1 MIHKTKYR
9 PSFTAFM
16 LLCMMLISCADGEEM
31 TESPYLNGKDKTP
44 IATAALLDVGRA
56 STTRAANK
64 DFAQGDK
71 LLAYLRHVT
80 WDGNSSGVRT
90 PVTVN
95 NNPTLVTFT
104 KGTTACDDYSGS
116 DITPIGTGTALG
128 LSQENTKQTS
138 DLTAIPAL
146 YWDDF
151 SRASTGNEDEGE
163 FDIRTSGHY
172 LQSYYGYC
180 FNGGEGENNAEGAE
194 IRGNIST
201 ALNKAN
207 GVLGWTVPY
216 DQTATDA
223 LQHSDLLWS
232 AEQTPIAY
240 RRGSSAS
247 DGHGTLVIPYTH
259 AMSMVTVEVIA
270 KDGFTT
276 GALDNTWL
284 ELQGMNRTCTVTAP
298 TMTISSAGQGADDKA
313 GKVKMYKG
321 TPITSDGKPSC
332 TYQAIVVPGTALSN
346 GLLFLKINDADGNNY
361 NVSINSGILTSWN
374 DGLTTTDEKKTMKP
388 GYNYK
393 LTVTINK
400 VGVDVQSTLS
410 DWKTVEAEGEG
421 DIQFPEDDVTEIY
434 TTTDGDGNP
443 TGSKVDFSTP
453 EGEKLANFNTGSSFS
468 LYKKDTGESGAYDY
482 ATTSTY
488 TKGTGTNYWKNDPE
502 IYWPNDHDKFYFR
515 ALAIYNAPAEDGS
528 YNILAYTPTSSN
540 TVNQATDYVWAT
552 TPAHK
557 VKKTDGSA
565 EVTYAKGAAIT
576 PRTGDVPLAFEHV
589 MSKITVKL
597 ATSTSESGTPADAV
611 NLTGAKIS
619 ISKLADSGNIAIDNG
634 AITPGSIV
642 DSPISNFVPSGQSG
656 SDILDNY
663 AVIPQVITND
673 AIMTIQLQD
682 GTTYKLQLNTCV
694 QDGTTAPITAWL
706 RGIHYTYTITL
717 TKEAISFRVMIK
729 DWEEKQGSGNA
740 NLDWD

>member
-1 MIHKTKYR
+1 MSMTKNYLYIM
-9 PSFTAFM
+9 SIAA
-16 LLCMMLISCADGEEM
+16 LAACADSDEM
-31 TESPYLNGKDKTP
+31 AESPFLNGKDKSP
-44 IATAALLDVGRA
+44 IETAALLDVDGA
-56 STTRAANK
+56 SMTRAANK
-64 DFAQGDK
+64 DFAVGDQ

-80 WDGNSSGVRT
+80 WDGNNSGARNSVAADKA
-90 PVTVN
+90 PL
-95 NNPTLVTFT
+95 LVIFT
-104 KGTTACDDYSGS
+104 KGATACVDYSDS
-116 DITPIGTGTALG
+116 DPDITPIGTGSPLG
-128 LSQENTKQTS
+128 LNKDNTRKTS
-138 DLTAIPAL
+138 DLTASPTL

-151 SRASTGNEDEGE
+151 SRASIDSEAEGA

-180 FNGGEGENNAEGAE
+180 FNGGQGESNEQGTSVS
-194 IRGNIST
+194 GNIST
-201 ALNKAN
+201 ALDPET

-216 DQTATDA
+216 DQTETHA

-240 RRGSSAS
+240 QRGSSAS
-247 DGHGTLVIPYTH
+247 EGHGTLVIPYTH

-276 GALDNTWL
+276 GALDDTWL
-284 ELQGMNRTCTVTAP
+284 ELQGMNKTCTLTAP
-298 TMTISSAGQGADDKA
+298 TMTISDAGKGSGTDA
-313 GKVKMYKG
+313 GKVNMYKG
-321 TPITSDGKPSC
+321 TPTTNVNGNPSC
-332 TYQAIVVPGTALSN
+332 TYQAIVVPGTALSG
-346 GLLFLKINDADGNNY
+346 GLLFLKINNADGNNY

-374 DGLTTTDEKKTMKP
+374 GGLTTTNEMKS

-393 LTVTINK
+393 LKVTINK

-410 DWKTVEAEGEG
+410 DWQTVEAEGEG
-421 DIQFPEDDVTEIY
+421 DIQFEDEDVKDIY
-434 TTTDGDGNP
+434 TTTDEGGNP
-443 TGSKVDFSTP
+443 SGSPVDFTTT
-453 EGEKLANFNTGSSFS
+453 EGKQLANFNVASEFT
-468 LYKKDTGESGAYDY
+468 LYQKGTGENDSYAY

-488 TKGTGTNYWKNDPE
+488 SQTEDEPSKKYWSNSPE
-502 IYWPNDHDKFYFR
+502 IYWPNGQDQFYFR
-515 ALAIYNAPAEDGS
+515 ALAIYNTPATDGS
-528 YNILAYTPTSSN
+528 YNIKAYTQETDN
-540 TVNQATDYVWAT
+540 TVNQGTDYVWAT

-557 VKKTDGSA
+557 VKKTGSNVLA
-565 EVTYAKGAAIT
+565 SYAKSAAIS

-597 ATSTSESGTPADAV
+597 ATSILPADAV

-619 ISKLADSGNIAIDNG
+619 ISKLANSGNIAIDNG

-642 DSPISNFVPSGQSG
+642 DSPISNFVPSEQSG

-663 AVIPQVITND
+663 AVIPQDITNY

-694 QDGTTAPITAWL
+694 QDGTTAPIPAWL

-729 DWEEKQGSGNA
+729 NWDEKKGSGNA

>member
-1 MIHKTKYR
+1 MLKKVLYIL
-9 PSFTAFM
+9 SIAALTACDDSVVSDNPF
-16 LLCMMLISCADGEEM
+16 
-31 TESPYLNGKDKTP
+31 LNGVEKTP
-44 IATAALLDVGRA
+44 IETSALLDV
-56 STTRAANK
+56 SSSESTRAANK

-80 WDGNSSGVRT
+80 WDGNSSGDRT

-95 NNPTLVTFT
+95 NSPTLVTFT
-104 KGTTACDDYSGS
+104 KGTTACDEYSGS
-116 DITPIGTGTALG
+116 DITPIGTNQALG
-128 LSQENTKQTS
+128 LSSRNTKQTS

-151 SRASTGNEDEGE
+151 SRASTDSEVEGAY
-163 FDIRTSGHY
+163 DIRTSGHY

-180 FNGGEGENNAEGAE
+180 FNGGEGEDNAEGAT
-194 IRGNIST
+194 IPGNISQ
-201 ALNKAN
+201 ALDEAT

-240 RRGSSAS
+240 QRGSSAS

-259 AMSMVTVEVIA
+259 AMSMVTVEVIG

-284 ELQGMNRTCTVTAP
+284 ELQGMNRTCTLTAP
-298 TMTISSAGQGADDKA
+298 TMTISDAGKGSGTDA
-313 GKVKMYKG
+313 GKVKMCKG
-321 TPITSDGKPSC
+321 TPTTFEGNPSC
-332 TYQAIVVPGTALSN
+332 TYQAIVVPGTALSE
-346 GLLFLKINDADGNNY
+346 GLLFLKINNADGNNY
-361 NVSINSGILTSWN
+361 NVSINSRILISWN
-374 DGLTTTDEKKTMKP
+374 DGLTTTDEKKTIKP

-410 DWKTVEAEGEG
+410 DWKTVKAEGEG
-421 DIQFPEDDVTEIY
+421 DIQFEDEDVKDIY
-434 TTTDGDGNP
+434 TTTDEGGDP
-443 TGSKVDFSTP
+443 SGSPVDFSTT
-453 EGEKLANFNTGSSFS
+453 EGKQLANFNVGSTFT
-468 LYKKDTGESGAYDY
+468 LYQKGTGEADTYTNV
-482 ATTSTY
+482 TTSTY
-488 TKGTGTNYWKNDPE
+488 NQDASSKKYWSNSPE
-502 IYWPNDHDKFYFR
+502 IYWPNGQAQFYFR
-515 ALAIYNAPAEDGS
+515 ALAIYNTPATDGS
-528 YNILAYTPTSSN
+528 YNIAAYPAATDNP
-540 TVNQATDYVWAT
+540 VIQGTDYVWAT

-557 VKKTDGSA
+557 VKKTGS
-565 EVTYAKGAAIT
+565 TDLLSYAKSAAIS

-597 ATSTSESGTPADAV
+597 ATPTSDSGTPADAV
-611 NLTGAKIS
+611 ELSGALIS
-619 ISKLADSGNIAIDNG
+619 ISKLATSGTIHVENG
-634 AITPGSIV
+634 TITTGAKQ
-642 DSPISNFVPSGQSG
+642 DSPINEFCPSGQQAENKTT
-656 SDILDNY
+656 LDNY
-663 AVIPQVITND
+663 TVIPQTIFDD
-673 AIMTIQLQD
+673 AVLTIKLAD

-694 QDGTTAPITAWL
+694 QDDTTAPITAWL

-729 DWEEKQGSGNA
+729 NWDEKTGSGNA

>member
-1 MIHKTKYR
+1 MSMTKNYLYIM
-9 PSFTAFM
+9 SIAA
-16 LLCMMLISCADGEEM
+16 LAACADSDEM
-31 TESPYLNGKDKTP
+31 AESPFLNGKDKSP
-44 IATAALLDVGRA
+44 IETAALLDVDGA
-56 STTRAANK
+56 SMTRAANK
-64 DFAQGDK
+64 DFAVGDQ

-80 WDGNSSGVRT
+80 WDGNNSGARNSVAADKA
-90 PVTVN
+90 PL
-95 NNPTLVTFT
+95 LVTFT
-104 KGTTACDDYSGS
+104 KGATACVDYSDS
-116 DITPIGTGTALG
+116 DPDITPIGTGSPLG
-128 LSQENTKQTS
+128 LNKDNTRKTS
-138 DLTAIPAL
+138 DLTASPTL

-151 SRASTGNEDEGE
+151 SRASIDSEAEGA

-180 FNGGEGENNAEGAE
+180 FNGGQGESNEQGTSVS
-194 IRGNIST
+194 GNIST
-201 ALNKAN
+201 ALDPET

-240 RRGSSAS
+240 QRGSSAS
-247 DGHGTLVIPYTH
+247 EGHGTLVIPYTH

-276 GALDNTWL
+276 GALANTWL
-284 ELQGMNRTCTVTAP
+284 ELQGINRTCTLKAP
-298 TMTISSAGQGADDKA
+298 TMTLSDAGQGTDAYA

-321 TPITSDGKPSC
+321 TPTTNVNGNPSC
-332 TYQAIVVPGTALSN
+332 TYQAIVVPGTALSE

-374 DGLTTTDEKKTMKP
+374 DGLTTTDEKKMKS

-410 DWKTVEAEGEG
+410 DWKTVKAEGEG

-468 LYKKDTGESGAYDY
+468 LYKKDTGESNAYDY

-488 TKGTGTNYWKNDPE
+488 TQGTGTNYWKNDPE

-515 ALAIYNAPAEDGS
+515 ALAIYNAPEEDGS
-528 YNILAYTPTSSN
+528 YNISAYTPTSSS
-540 TVNQATDYVWAT
+540 TVTQAIDYVWAT

-565 EVTYAKGAAIT
+565 DVTYANGAAIT

-597 ATSTSESGTPADAV
+597 ATSTSESGTPTPADAV
-611 NLTGAKIS
+611 DLTGAKIS
-619 ISKLADSGNIAIDNG
+619 ISKLAESGNIAIDNG

-656 SDILDNY
+656 SYILDNY
-663 AVIPQVITND
+663 AVIPQDITND

-694 QDGTTAPITAWL
+694 QDGGTAPIKQWL

-729 DWEEKQGSGNA
+729 NWDEKKGSGNA

>member
-1 MIHKTKYR
+1 MLKKVLYIL
-9 PSFTAFM
+9 SIAALTACDDSVVSDNPF
-16 LLCMMLISCADGEEM
+16 
-31 TESPYLNGKDKTP
+31 LNGVEKTP
-44 IATAALLDVGRA
+44 IETSALLDV
-56 STTRAANK
+56 SSSESTRAGNK
-64 DFAQGDK
+64 EFTNGDK

-80 WDGNSSGVRT
+80 WNGGSGGRT
-90 PVTVN
+90 EVN
-95 NNPTLVTFT
+95 DQNTRILVTFT
-104 KGTTACDDYSGS
+104 KGSAECVDYSGE

-128 LSQENTKQTS
+128 LTSTNTMQTS
-138 DLTAIPAL
+138 DLTASPEL

-151 SRASTGNEDEGE
+151 SRASTGSEVEGAY
-163 FDIRTSGHY
+163 DIRTSGHY

-180 FNGGEGENNAEGAE
+180 FNGGEGDNNAEGTSVS
-194 IRGNIST
+194 GNIST
-201 ALNKAN
+201 ALDKAN

-216 DQTATDA
+216 DQAATDA

-240 RRGSSAS
+240 QRGSSAS
-247 DGHGTLVIPYTH
+247 EGHGTLVIPYTH

-276 GALDNTWL
+276 GALANTWL

-298 TMTISSAGQGADDKA
+298 TMIISDAGEGSGTDA
-313 GKVKMYKG
+313 GKVKMCKG
-321 TPITSDGKPSC
+321 TSTTNVNGNPSC

-361 NVSINSGILTSWN
+361 NVSINSGILTSW
-374 DGLTTTDEKKTMKP
+374 DGGLTTTNEMKS

-443 TGSKVDFSTP
+443 TGSKVDFSTT
-453 EGEKLANFNTGSSFS
+453 EGKKLANFNTGSSFS

-482 ATTSTY
+482 ATTSTC
-488 TKGTGTNYWKNDPE
+488 TQGTGTNYWKNVPE

-528 YNILAYTPTSSN
+528 YNISAYTTPTSSN

-694 QDGTTAPITAWL
+694 QDGKATPITAWL
-706 RGIHYTYTITL
+706 RGMHYTYTITL
-717 TKEAISFRVMIK
+717 KKEAISFRVLIK

>member
-1 MIHKTKYR
+1 
-9 PSFTAFM
+9 M
-16 LLCMMLISCADGEEM
+16 LKKVLYILSIAALSACDDSVVSDN
-31 TESPYLNGKDKTP
+31 PFLNGVEKTP
-44 IATAALLDVGRA
+44 IETSALLDV
-56 STTRAANK
+56 SSSESTRAANK
-64 DFAQGDK
+64 DFAQDDK

-80 WDGNSSGVRT
+80 WDGNSSGDRT

-95 NNPTLVTFT
+95 NSPTLVTFT
-104 KGTTACDDYSGS
+104 KGTTACDEYSGS
-116 DITPIGTGTALG
+116 DITPIGTNQALG
-128 LSQENTKQTS
+128 LSSRNTKQTS

-151 SRASTGNEDEGE
+151 SRASTDSEEEGAY
-163 FDIRTSGHY
+163 DIRTSGHY

-180 FNGGEGENNAEGAE
+180 FNGGEGKNNEKGNTVQ
-194 IRGNIST
+194 GNISA
-201 ALNKAN
+201 ALDEET
-207 GVLGWTVPY
+207 GVLGWKVPY
-216 DQTATDA
+216 DQTTKT
-223 LQHSDLLWS
+223 LLTGCDLLWS
-232 AEQTPIAY
+232 AEQTPIQYAH
-240 RRGSSAS
+240 GPQNNGGA
-247 DGHGTLVIPYTH
+247 HGTLVLPYTH
-259 AMSMVTVEVIA
+259 VMSMVTVDVVA
-270 KDGFTT
+270 KDGFSA
-276 GALDNTWL
+276 GALNNTWV
-284 ELQGMNRTCTVTAP
+284 ELQGMNKTATFTAP
-298 TMTISSAGQGADDKA
+298 TLEISNA
-313 GKVKMYKG
+313 GKGTGDKQGLVKMYKG
-321 TPITSDGKPSC
+321 TQTVDTESNPKC
-332 TYQAIVVPGTALSN
+332 TFKALVVPKTSLSVDA
-346 GLLFLKINDADGNNY
+346 LFLKIYDADGNNY
-361 NVSINSGILTSWN
+361 DLKINSSILTSWSS
-374 DGLTTTDEKKTMKP
+374 GLTDNKMQS
-388 GYNYK
+388 GYNYH

-400 VGVDVQSTLS
+400 VGMDVQSTLS

-468 LYKKDTGESGAYDY
+468 LYKKDTGESNAYDY

-488 TKGTGTNYWKNDPE
+488 TQGTGTNYWKNDPE

-515 ALAIYNAPAEDGS
+515 ALAIYNAPEEDGS
-528 YNILAYTPTSSN
+528 YNISAYTPTSSS
-540 TVNQATDYVWAT
+540 TVTQAIDYVWAT

-565 EVTYAKGAAIT
+565 DVTYAKGAAIT

-642 DSPISNFVPSGQSG
+642 DSPISNFVPSEQSG

-729 DWEEKQGSGNA
+729 NWDEKKGSGNA

>member
-1 MIHKTKYR
+1 MLKKVLYIL
-9 PSFTAFM
+9 SIAALTA
-16 LLCMMLISCADGEEM
+16 CDDSVM
-31 TESPYLNGKDKTP
+31 TESPFLNGVEKTP
-44 IATAALLDVGRA
+44 VETSVLLDVA
-56 STTRAANK
+56 VAPSTRAQNK
-64 DFAQGDK
+64 EFVSGDK

-80 WDGNSSGVRT
+80 WDGETTGVRT
-90 PVTVN
+90 
-95 NNPTLVTFT
+95 LVSVQNSPKLVVFT
-104 KGTTACDDYSGS
+104 KGSAACSDYNGS
-116 DITPIGTGTALG
+116 DITPIGTNASLG
-128 LSQENTKQTS
+128 LSSDNTKQTS
-138 DLTAIPAL
+138 DLTASPKL

-151 SRASTGNEDEGE
+151 SRASTGSEVEGA

-180 FNGGEGENNAEGAE
+180 FNGGEGTDNAEGAK
-194 IRGNIST
+194 IQGNISQ
-201 ALNKAN
+201 ALDKTT
-207 GVLGWTVPY
+207 GVLGWTVPD
-216 DQTATDA
+216 DQTETLA

-240 RRGSSAS
+240 QRGSSAS

-276 GALDNTWL
+276 GALADTWL
-284 ELQGMNRTCTVTAP
+284 ELQGMNRTCTLTAP
-298 TMTISSAGQGADDKA
+298 TMTISDAGKGSGTDA
-313 GKVKMYKG
+313 GKVNMYKG
-321 TPITSDGKPSC
+321 TPTTNVNGNPSC
-332 TYQAIVVPGTALSN
+332 TYQAIVVPGTALSE
-346 GLLFLKINDADGNNY
+346 GSVFLKIYDADGNNY
-361 NVSINSGILTSWN
+361 DLKIKSSILTSWN
-374 DGLTTTDEKKTMKP
+374 RGLTDNKMQS
-388 GYNYK
+388 GYNYH

-410 DWKTVEAEGEG
+410 DWKTVKAEGEG

-443 TGSKVDFSTP
+443 TGSKVDFSTID
-453 EGEKLANFNTGSSFS
+453 GKKLANFNTGSSFS
-468 LYKKDTGESGAYDY
+468 LYKKDIGESNAYDY

-488 TKGTGTNYWKNDPE
+488 TLGTGTGTGTNYWKNDPE

-528 YNILAYTPTSSN
+528 YNIQAYTPTSSN
-540 TVNQATDYVWAT
+540 TVTQATDYVWAT

-557 VKKTDGSA
+557 VKKTDGSGEA
-565 EVTYAKGAAIT
+565 TYAKSAAIT

-597 ATSTSESGTPADAV
+597 ATSTAADAV
-611 NLTGAKIS
+611 DLSSALLS
-619 ISKLADSGNIAIDNG
+619 ISKLVDSGTISIEDG
-634 AITPGSIV
+634 TITGGSIA
-642 DSPISNFVPSGQSG
+642 DTPISEFCPSGQMLEG
-656 SDILDNY
+656 KTVLENY
-663 AVIPQVITND
+663 TMIPQQITDD
-673 AIMTIQLQD
+673 AIMTIKLAD

-694 QDGTTAPITAWL
+694 QDGGTAPIKQWL

-717 TKEAISFRVMIK
+717 KKEAISFRVMIK
-729 DWEEKQGSGNA
+729 DWDEKTGSGNA

>member
-1 MIHKTKYR
+1 
-9 PSFTAFM
+9 
-16 LLCMMLISCADGEEM
+16 MMLKKVLYILSIAALTACDD
-31 TESPYLNGKDKTP
+31 SVVSDNPFLNGVEKTP
-44 IATAALLDVGRA
+44 IETSALLDV
-56 STTRAANK
+56 SSSESTRAGNK
-64 DFAQGDK
+64 EFTNGDK

-80 WDGNSSGVRT
+80 WNGGSGGRT
-90 PVTVN
+90 EVN
-95 NNPTLVTFT
+95 DQNTRILVTFT
-104 KGTTACDDYSGS
+104 KGSAECVDYSGE

-128 LSQENTKQTS
+128 LTSTNTMQTS
-138 DLTAIPAL
+138 DLTASPEL

-151 SRASTGNEDEGE
+151 SRASTGSEVEGAY
-163 FDIRTSGHY
+163 DIRTSGHY

-180 FNGGEGENNAEGAE
+180 FNGGEGDNNAEGTSVS
-194 IRGNIST
+194 GNIST
-201 ALNKAN
+201 ALDKAN

-216 DQTATDA
+216 DQAATDA

-240 RRGSSAS
+240 QRGSSAS

-276 GALDNTWL
+276 GALANTWL

-298 TMTISSAGQGADDKA
+298 TMIISDAGEGSGTDA
-313 GKVKMYKG
+313 GKVKMCKG
-321 TPITSDGKPSC
+321 TSTTNVNGNPSC
-332 TYQAIVVPGTALSN
+332 TYQAIVVPGTALSE
-346 GLLFLKINDADGNNY
+346 GSVFLKIYDADGNNY
-361 NVSINSGILTSWN
+361 DLKIKSSILTSWN
-374 DGLTTTDEKKTMKP
+374 RGLTDNKMQS
-388 GYNYK
+388 GYNYH

-443 TGSKVDFSTP
+443 TGSKVDFSTT
-453 EGEKLANFNTGSSFS
+453 EGKKLANFNTGSSFS

-482 ATTSTY
+482 ATTSTC
-488 TKGTGTNYWKNDPE
+488 TQGTGTNYWKNVPE

-528 YNILAYTPTSSN
+528 YNISAYTTPTSSN

-619 ISKLADSGNIAIDNG
+619 ISKLANSGNIAIDNG

-694 QDGTTAPITAWL
+694 QDGKATPITAWL
-706 RGIHYTYTITL
+706 RGMHYTYTITL
-717 TKEAISFRVMIK
+717 KKEAISFRVLIK

>member
-80 WDGNSSGVRT
+80 WNGNSSGVRT

-104 KGTTACDDYSGS
+104 KGATACDDYSGS
-116 DITPIGTGTALG
+116 DIIPIGTGTPLG
-128 LSQENTKQTS
+128 LSSGNTMQTS

-151 SRASTGNEDEGE
+151 SCASTGNEVEGAY
-163 FDIRTSGHY
+163 DIRTPGHY

-180 FNGGEGENNAEGAE
+180 FNGGEGENNAEGTLVS
-194 IRGNIST
+194 GNIST
-201 ALNKAN
+201 ALDKTT
-207 GVLGWTVPY
+207 GELGWTVPY
-216 DQTATDA
+216 DQAATDA

-240 RRGSSAS
+240 QRGSSAS
-247 DGHGTLVIPYTH
+247 DDHGTLVIPYTH

-276 GALDNTWL
+276 AALDTTWL
-284 ELQGMNRTCTVTAP
+284 ELQGMNKTCTLTAP
-298 TMTISSAGQGADDKA
+298 TMTIPSAGQGTDAYP

-321 TPITSDGKPSC
+321 TLPTSEGNPSC
-332 TYQAIVVPGTALSN
+332 TYQAIVVPGTALSE
-346 GLLFLKINDADGNNY
+346 GSVFLNINDADGNNY
-361 NVSINSGILTSWN
+361 NVSINSGILTSWK
-374 DGLTTTDEKKTMKP
+374 DGLTTTNEMKS

-393 LTVTINK
+393 LTVTIKK
-400 VGVDVQSTLS
+400 VGVDVQAIIA
-410 DWKTVEAEGEG
+410 DWKTVEAKGEG
-421 DIQFPEDDVTEIY
+421 DIQFEEDDVKEIY
-434 TTTDGDGNP
+434 TTTDEGGNP
-443 TGSKVDFSTP
+443 SGTPVDFSTT
-453 EGEKLANFNTGSSFS
+453 EGKQLANFNVGSEFT
-468 LYKKDTGESGAYDY
+468 LYQKGTGETDTYTKV
-482 ATTSTY
+482 TTSTY
-488 TKGTGTNYWKNDPE
+488 SQTEDEPSKKYWSNSPE
-502 IYWPNDHDKFYFR
+502 IYWPNDQDQFYFR
-515 ALAIYNAPAEDGS
+515 ALAIYNTPATDGS
-528 YNILAYTPTSSN
+528 YNIEAYTPATDN
-540 TVNQATDYVWAT
+540 PVNQGTDYVWAT

-557 VKKTDGSA
+557 VSKTDGSEDA
-565 EVTYAKGAAIT
+565 TYAKNAAIS

-597 ATSTSESGTPADAV
+597 ATSTSESADAV
-611 NLTGAKIS
+611 ELSGALIS
-619 ISKLADSGNIAIDNG
+619 ISKLATSGTIDIEDGNI
-634 AITPGSIV
+634 TPRDIA
-642 DSPISNFVPSGQSG
+642 DSPISGFAPSEQTGTNV
-656 SDILDNY
+656 LDNY
-663 AVIPQVITND
+663 TVIPQTISDD
-673 AIMTIQLQD
+673 AVLTIKLAD

-694 QDGTTAPITAWL
+694 QDGTNTSITKWL
-706 RGIHYTYTITL
+706 RGMHYTYTITL
-717 TKEAISFRVMIK
+717 KKEAISFRVLIK
-729 DWEEKQGSGNA
+729 NWDEKTGNGNA

>member
-1 MIHKTKYR
+1 MLKKVLYIL
-9 PSFTAFM
+9 SIAALTACDDSVVSDNPF
-16 LLCMMLISCADGEEM
+16 
-31 TESPYLNGKDKTP
+31 LNGVDKTP
-44 IATAALLDVGRA
+44 IETSALLDV
-56 STTRAANK
+56 SSSESTRAGNK
-64 DFAQGDK
+64 EFTNGDK
-71 LLAYLRHVT
+71 LLAYLRHVK
-80 WDGNSSGVRT
+80 WDGGSGDRRT
-90 PVTVN
+90 EVN
-95 NNPTLVTFT
+95 VQNTPILVTFT
-104 KGTTACDDYSGS
+104 KGSAVCVDYSGE

-128 LSQENTKQTS
+128 LTSTNTMQTS
-138 DLTAIPAL
+138 DLTASPKL

-151 SRASTGNEDEGE
+151 SRASTGEETEGDY
-163 FDIRTSGHY
+163 DIRTSGHY

-180 FNGGEGENNAEGAE
+180 FNGGEGSDNEKGSAVK
-194 IRGNIST
+194 GNISA
-201 ALNKAN
+201 ALIETK
-207 GVLGWTVPY
+207 GELGWTVPY
-216 DQTATDA
+216 DQTTRET
-223 LQHSDLLWS
+223 LTGCDLLWS
-232 AEQTPIAY
+232 AEQTPISY
-240 RRGSSAS
+240 SHGSQNV
-247 DGHGTLVIPYTH
+247 GGEHGTLVLPYTH

-270 KDGFTT
+270 KDGFSA
-276 GALDNTWL
+276 GALNNTWV
-284 ELQGMNRTCTVTAP
+284 ELQGMNKTAKFTAP
-298 TMTISSAGQGADDKA
+298 TMTISDAGKGTDDYA
-313 GKVKMYKG
+313 GKVMMCKG
-321 TPITSDGKPSC
+321 TPTTSDGKTSC

-361 NVSINSGILTSWN
+361 NVSINSRILTSWN

-410 DWKTVEAEGEG
+410 DWETVEAEGEG

-434 TTTDGDGNP
+434 ITTDGNGNP
-443 TGSKVDFSTP
+443 TGSKVDLSTT
-453 EGEKLANFNTGSSFS
+453 EGTKLANFNVGSAFT
-468 LYKKDTGESGAYDY
+468 LYQKGTGETDTYTKV
-482 ATTSTY
+482 TTSTY
-488 TKGTGTNYWKNDPE
+488 KQDEPSKKYWSNSPE
-502 IYWPNDHDKFYFR
+502 IYWPNDKDQFYFR
-515 ALAIYNAPAEDGS
+515 ALAIYNEPEPDGS
-528 YNILAYTPTSSN
+528 YNIEAYTQETDN
-540 TVNQATDYVWAT
+540 TVNQGTDYVWAT

-557 VKKTDGSA
+557 VKKTGS
-565 EVTYAKGAAIT
+565 TDLLSYAKGAAIS

-597 ATSTSESGTPADAV
+597 ATSISPADAV

-619 ISKLADSGNIAIDNG
+619 ISKLANSGNIAIDNG

-642 DSPISNFVPSGQSG
+642 DSPISGFVPSEQSG

-663 AVIPQVITND
+663 AVIPQDITNY

-694 QDGTTAPITAWL
+694 QDGTTALITAWL

-729 DWEEKQGSGNA
+729 NWDEKKGSGNA

>member
-1 MIHKTKYR
+1 
-9 PSFTAFM
+9 M

-71 LLAYLRHVT
+71 LLAYLRHVK
-80 WDGNSSGVRT
+80 WDGNSSGDRT

-104 KGTTACDDYSGS
+104 KGTTACAVYDGE
-116 DITPIGTGTALG
+116 DIKPIGTGTALG
-128 LSQENTKQTS
+128 LSSENTKQTS

-151 SRASTGNEDEGE
+151 SRASTGNEVEGAY
-163 FDIRTSGHY
+163 DIRTPGHY

-180 FNGGEGENNAEGAE
+180 FNGGEGENNAEGAT
-194 IRGNIST
+194 IKGNISQ
-201 ALNKAN
+201 ALDKAN

-216 DQTATDA
+216 DQAATDA

-247 DGHGTLVIPYTH
+247 EGHGTLVIPYTH

-270 KDGFTT
+270 KDGFTP
-276 GALDNTWL
+276 GALANTWL

-298 TMTISSAGQGADDKA
+298 TMAISDAGKGSGTDA
-313 GKVKMYKG
+313 GKVKMCKG
-321 TPITSDGKPSC
+321 TPTTNVNGKPSC
-332 TYQAIVVPGTALSN
+332 TYQAIVVPGTALSE
-346 GLLFLKINDADGNNY
+346 GLLFLNINNADGNNY
-361 NVSINSGILTSWN
+361 NVSINSGILKSWN
-374 DGLTTTDEKKTMKP
+374 GGLTTTNEMKS

-393 LTVTINK
+393 LTVTIKK
-400 VGVDVQSTLS
+400 VGVDVQAIIA
-410 DWKTVEAEGEG
+410 DWKTVEAKGEG
-421 DIQFPEDDVTEIY
+421 DIQFEEDDVKEIY
-434 TTTDGDGNP
+434 TTTDEGGNP
-443 TGSKVDFSTP
+443 TGSPVNFLTT
-453 EGEKLANFNTGSSFS
+453 EGKQLANFNVGSAFTLYQKGTGGNDS
-468 LYKKDTGESGAYDY
+468 YAY

-488 TKGTGTNYWKNDPE
+488 KQDVSSQKKYWSNSPE
-502 IYWPNDHDKFYFR
+502 IYWPNDKDQFYFR
-515 ALAIYNAPAEDGS
+515 ALAIYNTPATDGS
-528 YNILAYTPTSSN
+528 YNIEAYTPATDN
-540 TVNQATDYVWAT
+540 PVNQGTDYVWAT

-557 VKKTDGSA
+557 VSKTDGSEDA
-565 EVTYAKGAAIT
+565 TYAKNAAIS

-597 ATSTSESGTPADAV
+597 ATSTSESADAV
-611 NLTGAKIS
+611 ELSGALIS
-619 ISKLADSGNIAIDNG
+619 ISKLATSGTIDIEDGNINITPGNIA
-634 AITPGSIV
+634 
-642 DSPISNFVPSGQSG
+642 DSPISGFAPSEQTGTNV
-656 SDILDNY
+656 LDNY
-663 AVIPQVITND
+663 TVIPQTISND
-673 AIMTIQLQD
+673 AVLTIKLAD

-694 QDGTTAPITAWL
+694 QDGETAPITAWR
-706 RGIHYTYTITL
+706 RGMHYTYTITL
-717 TKEAISFRVMIK
+717 KKEAISFRVMIK
-729 DWEEKQGSGNA
+729 NWDEKTGSGNA

>member
-1 MIHKTKYR
+1 
-9 PSFTAFM
+9 
-16 LLCMMLISCADGEEM
+16 MLISCADGEEM

-64 DFAQGDK
+64 DFAKGDK

-80 WDGNSSGVRT
+80 WDGKSSGVRT

-104 KGTTACDDYSGS
+104 KGATACAVYNGS

-151 SRASTGNEDEGE
+151 SRASTGNEAEGK
-163 FDIRTSGHY
+163 FDIRTSGHF

-180 FNGGEGENNAEGAE
+180 FNGGEGENNAEGAT
-194 IRGNIST
+194 IQGNISK
-201 ALNKAN
+201 ALDETT
-207 GVLGWTVPY
+207 GELGWTVPY

-232 AEQTPIAY
+232 AEQKPIAY
-240 RRGSSAS
+240 QRGSSAS
-247 DGHGTLVIPYTH
+247 EGHGTLVIPYTH

-276 GALDNTWL
+276 GALADTWL

-298 TMTISSAGQGADDKA
+298 TMAISDAGKGSGTDA
-313 GKVKMYKG
+313 GKVKMCKG
-321 TPITSDGKPSC
+321 TPTTNVNGKPSC
-332 TYQAIVVPGTALSN
+332 TYQAIVVPGTALSD
-346 GLLFLKINDADGNNY
+346 GLLFLKVNDADGNNY
-361 NVSINSGILTSWN
+361 NVSINNGILTSWK
-374 DGLTTTDEKKTMKP
+374 DGLTTTNEMKS

-393 LTVTINK
+393 LTVTIKK
-400 VGVDVQSTLS
+400 VGVDVQAIIA
-410 DWKTVEAEGEG
+410 DWKTVEAKGEG
-421 DIQFPEDDVTEIY
+421 DIQFEEDDVKDIY
-434 TTTDGDGNP
+434 TTTDERGNP
-443 TGSKVDFSTP
+443 TGSPVNFSTT
-453 EGEKLANFNTGSSFS
+453 EGKQLANFNVGSAFT
-468 LYKKDTGESGAYDY
+468 LYQKGTGETDTYTKV
-482 ATTSTY
+482 TTSTY
-488 TKGTGTNYWKNDPE
+488 TQDVSSQEKYWSNSPE
-502 IYWPNDHDKFYFR
+502 IYWPNGHDRFFFR
-515 ALAIYNAPAEDGS
+515 ALAIYNTPATDGS
-528 YNILAYTPTSSN
+528 YNIEAYTQETDNP
-540 TVNQATDYVWAT
+540 VIQGTDYVWAT

-557 VKKTDGSA
+557 VSKTDGSEDA
-565 EVTYAKGAAIT
+565 TYAKNAAIS

-597 ATSTSESGTPADAV
+597 ATPTSQSGTPADAV
-611 NLTGAKIS
+611 ELSGALIS
-619 ISKLADSGNIAIDNG
+619 ISKLATSGTIHVENG
-634 AITPGSIV
+634 TINTGVIQ
-642 DSPISNFVPSGQSG
+642 DSPINEFCPSGQQAENKTT
-656 SDILDNY
+656 LDNY
-663 AVIPQVITND
+663 TVIPQTISDD
-673 AIMTIQLQD
+673 AVLTIKLAD

-694 QDGTTAPITAWL
+694 QEGTTTPITEWL
-706 RGIHYTYTITL
+706 RGMHYTYTITL
-717 TKEAISFRVMIK
+717 KKEAISFRVIIK

>member
-1 MIHKTKYR
+1 
-9 PSFTAFM
+9 M
-16 LLCMMLISCADGEEM
+16 LKKVLYILSIAALSSCDD
-31 TESPYLNGKDKTP
+31 SVVSDNPFLNGVEKTP
-44 IATAALLDVGRA
+44 IETSALLDV
-56 STTRAANK
+56 SSSESTRAANK

-95 NNPTLVTFT
+95 NSPTLVTFT
-104 KGTTACDDYSGS
+104 KGTTACDNYSGS
-116 DITPIGTGTALG
+116 DITPIGTNQALG
-128 LSQENTKQTS
+128 LSSENTKQTS

-151 SRASTGNEDEGE
+151 SRASTDSEEEGAY
-163 FDIRTSGHY
+163 DIRTSGHY

-180 FNGGEGENNAEGAE
+180 FNGGEGENNEKGNTV
-194 IRGNIST
+194 IGNISA
-201 ALNKAN
+201 ALVEET
-207 GVLGWTVPY
+207 GVLGWKVPY
-216 DQTATDA
+216 DQTTQTS
-223 LQHSDLLWS
+223 LTGCDLLWS
-232 AEQTPIAY
+232 AEQTPIQYAH
-240 RRGSSAS
+240 GSQNNGGA
-247 DGHGTLVIPYTH
+247 HGTLVLPYTH
-259 AMSMVTVEVIA
+259 AMSMVTVDVVA

-284 ELQGMNRTCTVTAP
+284 ELQGMNKTCTVTAP
-298 TMTISSAGQGADDKA
+298 TMTLSDAGQGTDAYA
-313 GKVKMYKG
+313 GKVKMCKG
-321 TPITSDGKPSC
+321 TPTTSDGKPSC
-332 TYQAIVVPGTALSN
+332 TYQAIVVPGTALSQESV
-346 GLLFLKINDADGNNY
+346 FLKIYDADGNNY
-361 NVSINSGILTSWN
+361 DLKINSSILNSWN
-374 DGLTTTDEKKTMKP
+374 SGLTDNKMQS
-388 GYNYK
+388 GYNYH

-443 TGSKVDFSTP
+443 TGSKVDFSTID
-453 EGEKLANFNTGSSFS
+453 GKKLANFKVGSEFT
-468 LYKKDTGESGAYDY
+468 LYQKGIGEADTY
-482 ATTSTY
+482 TNVTKSTY
-488 TKGTGTNYWKNDPE
+488 NQDASSKKYWSNNPE
-502 IYWPNDHDKFYFR
+502 IYWPNDKDRFFFR
-515 ALAIYNAPAEDGS
+515 ALAIYNTPATDGS
-528 YNILAYTPTSSN
+528 YNIEAYTQETDN
-540 TVNQATDYVWAT
+540 TVSQGTDYVWAT

-557 VKKTDGSA
+557 VSKTDGSEDA
-565 EVTYAKGAAIT
+565 TYAKSAAIS

-597 ATSTSESGTPADAV
+597 ATPTSQSGPPADAV
-611 NLTGAKIS
+611 ELSGALIS
-619 ISKLADSGNIAIDNG
+619 ISKLATSGTIHVENG
-634 AITPGSIV
+634 TITTGAKQ
-642 DSPISNFVPSGQSG
+642 DSPINEFCPSGQQAENKTT
-656 SDILDNY
+656 LDNY
-663 AVIPQVITND
+663 TVIPQTIFDD
-673 AIMTIQLQD
+673 AVLTIKLAD

-729 DWEEKQGSGNA
+729 NWDEKNGSGNA